1 MLKKKILLAKCKRTG
16 HGSHETVTRKPVYLF
31 LNDLWV
37 KEDYKLETV
46 LN

>member
-1 MLKKKILLAKCKRTG
+1 MKPWL
-16 HGSHETVTRKPVYLF
+16 ENPVYFKINGMF

-37 KEDYKLETV
+37 KEDYKLGIV